1 MLPDILRI
9 FTFIRRNSPE
19 RIFFVPRPEKN
30 KTQWEKNLM
39 NKVKFLLKDQ
49 KIYLILFEN
58 FYVLHSNH
66 SHSHEKLTFSVCIS
80 NYYLYLNYL
89 QGPFH
94 NELSITSYDNIPII

>member
-19 RIFFVPRPEKN
+19 RIFLSPDQKKQNTMGKKFD
-30 KTQWEKNLM
+30 

-66 SHSHEKLTFSVCIS
+66 SHSHENLTFSVCIC

-94 NELSITSYDNIPII
+94 SELSIISYDNIPII

>member
-1 MLPDILRI
+1 MLPDVLRI

-19 RIFFVPRPEKN
+19 RIFLSPDQKKQN
-30 KTQWEKNLM
+30 TMEKNLM